1 MNLRRSGFHLV
12 AVLFLAV
19 APAVTWGQN
28 VYGKISGTV
37 ADSSGASI
45 GQATVTLTN
54 LDTSTKNQLKTDSS
68 GNYSFV
74 NILPGRYRIQ
84 AEKTGFKSF
93 VREPI
98 VVEIESGLKVDIVL
112 PVGAATETVEV
123 TGEAPL
129 LQPETNSLGQ
139 VIEQRTVTDLPLNG
153 RNPIALT
160 ELVPG
165 VVPQGQ
171 PSAGNSS
178 TGNPVGANPFALGD
192 FQIGGGMAGQSQILI
207 DGVPTNGAYLNV
219 VTVIPTQDAIQEFK
233 VQTNNLGPEYGRF
246 AGGVIN
252 MTTKSGT
259 NQFHGSFYE
268 FIRNK
273 VLNANDY
280 FDNQNGIKRPPF
292 TQNQFGVNGG
302 GPIKRDKLF
311 FFGSYEGFRL
321 RKGNPFETWVPTD
334 AERSGDFSNSG
345 TNPGGAVY
353 NIYDPT
359 TSANCTGSNG
369 SPCRTQFAYNGTP
382 NVIPPNLIDPTAAY
396 MVKTFFPE
404 PNITPNANG
413 NFADSYSSG
422 GDVNQYN
429 GRIDFH
435 PGQKQTIFG
444 RYTYSHILS
453 LPDAPF
459 GQICTDRCTETTTAH
474 QISLGDTIQL
484 SPKSILDLH
493 VGYTRYV
500 YLRVPLS
507 EGIDLTPFG
516 ANWKALASEMTYT
529 HIPTMCVSDAS
540 GDNRWGGGWCAQG
553 TGSGIGAFDDT
564 WSFDPAFTEI
574 VGKHTIKIGFEY
586 RILRNNYYQSNDPAG
601 LYQFNAKTTA
611 ANPNNNALGNIGSDA
626 SAGGNG
632 FASFLLGYG
641 DSGSVTEPAKTA
653 DQNLYWAFY
662 GGDTW
667 NLSKKITLN
676 LGVRV
681 DLQGNWTER
690 FNRIVALNESETSP
704 LLAMSSAVSSA
715 FPNLKG
721 GYDLVSSSRHSSRSA
736 FPNWNHVSPRVG
748 ISYQFDPNTVIRTG
762 YGIFYLPVDVRWDDA
777 PHNLFINSF
786 VTPWLTYLSDG
797 VTPRYPISN
806 PFPAAV
812 GGITPPFGR
821 NQALIDVQ
829 GNGNGAAASGGA
841 AFNAPYVQQWNLDLQ
856 HQFQGNFLLDV
867 AYAGSK
873 GTHLPMHSQ
882 DIDQL
887 QPQYLPQSEAD
898 VNALTGYNPVTK
910 VTTLVA
916 NPFAGNC
923 TGCTG
928 PVQSGGMGTN
938 ATVKPDQLL
947 VPYPQF
953 DGFSLEEPDNR
964 NSIYHS
970 MQLKAQKR
978 FAAGAQLLATYTI
991 AKLIDN
997 TNSEINWL
1005 EAASPGWG
1013 DANAYNLRGERSLDG
1028 FDVPQ
1033 RLVIGSVLDL
1043 PVGKGKMIAGNASPL
1058 ADKVIGGW
1066 GINTIITFQSGY
1078 PIVVGGCPGALSN
1091 SGLQDPGCARPT
1103 RTKLSHLMGG
1113 DRAQKI
1119 KEWYDTSV
1127 FTAGAPTYFGYGT
1140 DSRTEPNIRADGQK
1154 NFDFAAFKNTKF
1166 GPDGRFGFEFRGEFF
1181 NLFNRTQFNPPAGWG
1196 GTIGQVSGQ
1205 YNLPRIV
1212 QFAGRITF

>member
-1 MNLRRSGFHLV
+1 MNIRRSVFLLV
-12 AVLFLAV
+12 AAIWAV
-19 APAVTWGQN
+19 TPAVVRCQS
-28 VYGKISGTV
+28 VYGSIAGTV
-37 ADSSGASI
+37 SDSSGAAI
-45 GQATVTLTN
+45 PNATVTLTN
-54 LDTSTKNQLKTDSS
+54 LDKNEKNQITTSAS
-68 GNYSFV
+68 GGYSFV
-74 NILPGRYRIQ
+74 NILPARYKIQ
-84 AEKTGFKSF
+84 VEKTGFKNF
-93 VREPI
+93 VRQPI
-98 VVEIESGLKVDIVL
+98 IVEVESGLKIDIVL
-112 PVGAATETVEV
+112 PVGATSETVEV
-123 TGEAPL
+123 NGEAPL

-153 RNPIALT
+153 RNPIALA

-178 TGNPVGANPFALGD
+178 TGSPVGANPFALGD
-192 FQIGGGMAGQSQILI
+192 FQIGGGQAGQSEILI

-219 VTVIPTQDAIQEFK
+219 VTVVPTQDAIQEFK

-280 FDNQNGIKRPPF
+280 FDNRNGVARPPF

-311 FFGSYEGFRL
+311 FFGAYEGFRL

-334 AERSGDFSNSG
+334 AERSGDFSGAG
-345 TNPGGAVY
+345 TNPNGAVF
-353 NIYDPT
+353 NIYDPL
-359 TSANCTGSNG
+359 TSTNCNGSNA
-369 SPCRTQFAYNGTP
+369 SPCRTQFTYNGIP
-382 NVIPPNLIDPTAAY
+382 NVIPPSRIDPTAAY
-396 MVKTFFPE
+396 MVQKYFPE
-404 PNITPNANG
+404 PNIAPNANG
-413 NFADSYSSG
+413 NFAVSYSSG
-422 GDVNQYN
+422 GDINQYN
-429 GRIDFH
+429 GRIDYALS
-435 PGQKQTIFG
+435 QKQRIFG

-459 GQICTDRCTETTTAH
+459 SQICTDRCTETTTAN
-474 QISLGDTIQL
+474 QVSLGDTIQL
-484 SPKSILDLH
+484 SSKSILDLH

-507 EGIDLTPFG
+507 EGIDLSPFG
-516 ANWKALASEMTYT
+516 AAWATLAKEMTYT

-540 GDNRWGGGWCAQG
+540 GDDRWGGGWCAQG

-564 WSFDPAFTEI
+564 YSFEPAFTQI
-574 VGKHTIKIGFEY
+574 LGRHTVKVGFES

-611 ANPNNNALGNIGSDA
+611 ANPNNVGLGNIGSDA

-662 GGDTW
+662 AGDTW
-667 NLSKKITLN
+667 NLTRKITLN
-676 LGVRV
+676 LGARV
-681 DLQGNWTER
+681 DLQGDWTER
-690 FNRIVALNESETSP
+690 FDRIVALNATEKSP
-704 LLAMSSAVSSA
+704 LLTIDPGLSAS

-721 GYDLVSSSRHSSRSA
+721 GYDLVNSSRHSGRTA
-736 FPNWNHVSPRVG
+736 FPSWNHVSPRIG
-748 ISYQFDPNTVIRTG
+748 ISYQFDQNTVVRTG
-762 YGIFYLPVDVRWDDA
+762 YGMFFLPVDVRWDDA

-786 VTPWLTYLSDG
+786 VTPWLTYQSDG
-797 VTPRYPISN
+797 VTPRFPISN
-806 PFPAAV
+806 PFPASL
-812 GGITPPFGR
+812 GGIIPPFGR

-829 GNGNGAAASGGA
+829 GNGNGAARG
-841 AFNAPYVQQWNLDLQ
+841 NEQAPYVQQWNLDIQ
-856 HQFQGNFLLDV
+856 RQFPGAFLIDI

-882 DIDQL
+882 DLDQL
-887 QPQYLPQSEAD
+887 PPSDLPQSQAD
-898 VNALTGYNPVTK
+898 VDALTGVNPVTG
-910 VTTLVA
+910 VQTLVP

-953 DGFSLEEPDNR
+953 DGFSLEEVDNR

-970 MQLKAQKR
+970 MQLVLKKR

-1005 EAASPGWG
+1005 EASSPSWG

-1033 RLVIGSVLDL
+1033 RLIIGSVLDL
-1043 PVGKGKMIAGNASPL
+1043 PVGKGKAIGGNMNSL
-1058 ADKVIGGW
+1058 ADKVVGGW

-1103 RTKLSHLMGG
+1103 RTAYSHLLGG
-1113 DRAQKI
+1113 SKQQKLN
-1119 KEWYDTSV
+1119 EWYDTSV
-1127 FTAGAPTYFGYGT
+1127 FTAGAANYYGYGT
-1140 DSRTEPNIRADGQK
+1140 DSRTEPNIRADGEK
-1154 NFDFAAFKNTKF
+1154 NFDFAGFKNTKF

-1181 NLFNRTQFNPPAGWG
+1181 NLFNRTQFDPPAGWG

-1205 YNLPRIV
+1205 YNLPRVI